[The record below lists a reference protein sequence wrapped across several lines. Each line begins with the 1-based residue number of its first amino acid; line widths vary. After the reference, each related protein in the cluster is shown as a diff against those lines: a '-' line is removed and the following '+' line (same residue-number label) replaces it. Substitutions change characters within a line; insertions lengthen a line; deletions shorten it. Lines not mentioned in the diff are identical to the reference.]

1 MERPIMCYHIA
12 WGVVTQMTDHARRG
26 DEQHAQE
33 APGLPEPDDGRETIE
48 AYETDE
54 GVVLYDAR
62 NPLAWLK
69 ATHALELRDQA

>member
-1 MERPIMCYHIA
+1 MCYHIA
-12 WGVVTQMTDHARRG
+12 WGEVTQMADHARSG
-26 DEQHAQE
+26 DENGTPD
-33 APGLPEPDDGRETIE
+33 APCLQGTDDGCETIE

-69 ATHALELRDQA
+69 ATHALDLADQA